1 MIDYNKID
9 KKDLFNRYCNLLA
22 KEVELKRN
30 WNDKTEDEVYLKM
43 SKETLVKTINNKRNA
58 ISYLRIQRD
67 ELRDRIDKAIE
78 FLFKEY
84 DSYPSAKAGRRALLN
99 ILEGDNNE

>member
-58 ISYLRIQRD
+58 LSYLRIQRD
-67 ELRDRIDKAIE
+67 ELQARIDKAIE
-78 FLFKEY
+78 YIENSDKY
-84 DSYPSAKAGRRALLN
+84 DFSKCELLD
-99 ILEGDNNE
+99 ILKGSDSNDNK